1 MHIWTYPTKTT
12 RSQYDIN
19 DKIGCWN
26 IWKLGMWG
34 LRVGQSPRDDRASHR
49 QQQLNYF
56 CWFLRLSISIKFFL
70 RDCGCP
76 CLPTLIVQNFHPLN
90 IGLQTKIPS
99 SIQAGTYNIHSPL
112 LDNTQRTSTRV
123 YRSLAATYLHLTLT
137 AQVLGVMKLFMMF
150 LCLKDKQRD
159 KHFYWKIAEVH
170 LQMIADKRQTMT
182 VARWRR
188 GGVIA
193 LWVKANWQRNIG
205 ISEICLSFNSHPNSH
220 CEGRNSVM
228 AMTMATKG
236 YD

>member
-1 MHIWTYPTKTT
+1 MHIWTYHTKTS
-12 RSQYDIN
+12 RSRYDIN
-19 DKIGCWN
+19 DRIGCWN

-137 AQVLGVMKLFMMF
+137 AQVLGVMKSFMMF
-150 LCLKDKQRD
+150 LCLKEASTPQVLSFLNKAANTFIGRLQRCNCRWSPTKDKQ
-159 KHFYWKIAEVH
+159 WQLPGGGEVESLH
-170 LQMIADKRQTMT
+170 YGLRPID
-182 VARWRR
+182 R
-188 GGVIA
+188 GI
-193 LWVKANWQRNIG
+193 
-205 ISEICLSFNSHPNSH
+205 
-220 CEGRNSVM
+220 
-228 AMTMATKG
+228 
-236 YD
+236 